1 MHRAVVLSIGKLA
14 VGQERYYEQ
23 QVAQGLDDYFAGRG
37 ESPRRWL
44 GPGCRRARVARHGRG
59 WRTVDARW
67 RDGTR
72 APEGRSVTQPV
83 KVAALDLTFSA
94 PKSVSVLHA
103 VTDERVSAALVACHE
118 EAVEAALGYLEE
130 TAVFVSRRTG
140 AGLTLREGGGFVTA
154 AFRHRMSRALD
165 PQLHTH
171 CVSAN
176 IARGTDGRWT
186 ALHHPSLFRAA
197 QTAGYLYQAHLR
209 ASVCERLG
217 LEWGQVCKG
226 AAELVAVDREVLEEF
241 SRRRHEM
248 RRAADAGGIG
258 LGSKAASQA
267 AALATRCAQAIRDR
281 HRLVARG
288 GPSTSRRARTRP

>member
-1 MHRAVVLSIGKLA
+1 
-14 VGQERYYEQ
+14 
-23 QVAQGLDDYFAGRG
+23 
-37 ESPRRWL
+37 
-44 GPGCRRARVARHGRG
+44 
-59 WRTVDARW
+59 
-67 RDGTR
+67 
-72 APEGRSVTQPV
+72 
-83 KVAALDLTFSA
+83 
-94 PKSVSVLHA
+94 
-103 VTDERVSAALVACHE
+103 
-118 EAVEAALGYLEE
+118 
-130 TAVFVSRRTG
+130 
-140 AGLTLREGGGFVTA
+140 
-154 AFRHRMSRALD
+154 MSRALD

-209 ASVCERLG
+209 ALVCDRLG

-267 AALATRCAQAIRDR
+267 AALATR
-281 HRLVARG
+281 ARKQYG
-288 GPSTSRRARTRP
+288 IDTGS